1 MFRKERETFV
11 NLYKRE
17 PKYQENIYYTNEY
30 KNEKVNCNSDNF
42 YTLNAERV
50 SGQSTKYCDETSL
63 ITNIDEFFDNGW
75 FDKYN
80 TEINNTTNY
89 KKVKDLI
96 IEFKRFKTI
105 LKI

>member
-50 SGQSTKYCDETSL
+50 SGQSTK
-63 ITNIDEFFDNGW
+63 
-75 FDKYN
+75 
-80 TEINNTTNY
+80 
-89 KKVKDLI
+89 
-96 IEFKRFKTI
+96 
-105 LKI
+105 